1 MPIPLLFIALA
12 VLTGLA
18 GLPPLAAAAAT
29 ATATAAAD
37 YPLRPLRF
45 ILPFPAGG
53 ATDTI
58 GRSIAH
64 KLGESLGQNVLVDNR
79 PGAGGNLG
87 IELAAKSAP
96 DGYTLLLCSPTCAI
110 SPSLYQKLNY
120 DPQRDL
126 APISLVATIPT
137 LLIVNP
143 AVPAKSLKA
152 LLDLARS
159 RPGQLN
165 YGSGGVGS
173 SNHLAMELMKS
184 LARVD
189 IVHVA
194 YKGTGQAL
202 AALAAG
208 EIQMVAISPPAALP
222 LLSAGKVRA
231 LAVLRER
238 RIAAL
243 PELPTAAEA
252 GLPGLQV
259 NTWYG
264 MLTRSGTPAP
274 LIALLNARV
283 NAALLAPETRDRLA
297 GAGVEAVGGTA
308 QQFGEFMR
316 AETLRLGR
324 IVREAGIRAE

>member
-1 MPIPLLFIALA
+1 MRFSVVA
-12 VLTGLA
+12 VLCVMANLLPGASHVHA
-18 GLPPLAAAAAT
+18 GG
-29 ATATAAAD
+29 
-37 YPLRPLRF
+37 YPDRPVRF

-58 GRSIAH
+58 GRSIAQ
-64 KLGESLGQNVLVDNR
+64 KLGESMGQNVLVDNR

-87 IELAAKSAP
+87 IELAAKAAA

-110 SPSLYQKLNY
+110 SPSLYKKLNY

-137 LLIVNP
+137 LLIVNA
-143 AVPAKSLKA
+143 AVPAKSLKELTA
-152 LLDLARS
+152 LARAQ
-159 RPGQLN
+159 PGKLN

-184 LARVD
+184 LAKLD

-202 AALAAG
+202 TSLAAG

-222 LLSAGKVRA
+222 LLQSGKIRV
-231 LAVLRER
+231 LAVMREQ

-243 PELPTAAEA
+243 PDAPTAAEA
-252 GLPGLQV
+252 GLPGLTV

-274 LIALLNARV
+274 LIARINERV
-283 NAALLAPETRDRLA
+283 NAALKAPDTRERLA
-297 GAGVEAVGGTA
+297 GAGVEAVGTTP
-308 QQFGEFMR
+308 QYFGNFMNS
-316 AETLRLGR
+316 EIQRLGR
-324 IVREAGIRAE
+324 IVREAGIKAE

>member
-1 MPIPLLFIALA
+1 M
-12 VLTGLA
+12 LTGLS
-18 GLPPLAAAAAT
+18 GLPAYAVAGT
-29 ATATAAAD
+29 E

-58 GRSIAH
+58 GRTLAQ
-64 KLGESLGQNVLVDNR
+64 KLGESMGQNVLVDNR

-87 IELAAKSAP
+87 VELAAKSAP

-110 SPSLYQKLNY
+110 SPSLYRRLNH

-143 AVPAKSLKA
+143 AVPAKSLKE
-152 LLDLARS
+152 LLELARS

-184 LARVD
+184 LARID

-202 AALAAG
+202 ASLVAG

-222 LLSAGKVRA
+222 LLPSGKVRV

-243 PELPTAAEA
+243 PEVPTAVEA

-264 MLTRSGTPAP
+264 MLVRSGTAG
-274 LIALLNARV
+274 ALVTVLNTHV
-283 NAALLAPETRDRLA
+283 NAALKSQDARERLA
-297 GAGVEAVGGTA
+297 LAGVEAVGSSP
-308 QQFGEFMR
+308 QQFGDFMKS
-316 AETLRLGR
+316 EIQRLGR
-324 IVREAGIRAE
+324 IVREAGIKAE

>member
-1 MPIPLLFIALA
+1 MRIGVVVVALA
-12 VLTGLA
+12 MLTGLS
-18 GLPPLAAAAAT
+18 GLPAFAAT
-29 ATATAAAD
+29 AVE

-58 GRSIAH
+58 GRTIAQ
-64 KLGESLGQNVLVDNR
+64 KLGESMGQNVLVDNR

-87 IELAAKSAP
+87 VELAAKSAP

-110 SPSLYQKLNY
+110 SPSLYRRLNY

-126 APISLVATIPT
+126 APVSLVATIPT

-143 AVPAKSLKA
+143 AVPAKSLKE
-152 LLDLARS
+152 LLELARS

-184 LARVD
+184 LARID

-202 AALAAG
+202 ASLVAG

-222 LLSAGKVRA
+222 LLPSGKVRV
-231 LAVLRER
+231 LAVLREQ

-243 PELPTAAEA
+243 PEVPTAVEA

-264 MLTRSGTPAP
+264 MLVRSGTAGP
-274 LIALLNARV
+274 LVTLLNTHV
-283 NAALLAPETRDRLA
+283 NAALKSQDARERLA
-297 GAGVEAVGGTA
+297 LAGVEAAGSSP
-308 QQFGEFMR
+308 QQFGDFMKS
-316 AETLRLGR
+316 EIQRLGR
-324 IVREAGIRAE
+324 IVREAGIKAE

>member
-1 MPIPLLFIALA
+1 MRLLAIAALFSMTG
-12 VLTGLA
+12 VLPGLGSVHA
-18 GLPPLAAAAAT
+18 E
-29 ATATAAAD
+29 
-37 YPLRPLRF
+37 YPDRPLRF

-58 GRSIAH
+58 GRSIAQ
-64 KLGESLGQNVLVDNR
+64 KLGESMGQNVIVDNR

-87 IELAAKSAP
+87 VELTARAAP

-110 SPSLYQKLNY
+110 SQSLYKKLNY

-137 LLIVNP
+137 LLVINP
-143 AVPAKSLKA
+143 SVPARSLRE
-152 LLDLARS
+152 LVDLARAQ
-159 RPGQLN
+159 PGKLN

-184 LARVD
+184 LAGIN

-202 AALAAG
+202 TSLVGG

-222 LLSAGKVRA
+222 LIQSGKVRV

-243 PELPTAAEA
+243 PETPTAAEA
-252 GLPGLQV
+252 GLPGLSV

-274 LIALLNARV
+274 LITLLNTKV
-283 NAALLAPETRDRLA
+283 NTALKAADTRERLA
-297 GAGVEAVGGTA
+297 GVGVEAVGTTP
-308 QQFGEFMR
+308 QYFGEFMNS
-316 AETLRLGR
+316 EIQRLGK
-324 IVREAGIRAE
+324 IVREAGIKAE

>member
-1 MPIPLLFIALA
+1 MRMLVVVARLVALMFVPALCGFPA
-12 VLTGLA
+12 VV
-18 GLPPLAAAAAT
+18 
-29 ATATAAAD
+29 AAD
-37 YPLRPLRF
+37 YPQRPLRF

-58 GRSIAH
+58 GRSIAQ

-87 IELAAKSAP
+87 VEVAAKSAA

-110 SPSLYQKLNY
+110 SPSLYRRLNY

-137 LLIVNP
+137 LLIVHP
-143 AVPAKSLKA
+143 AVPAKSLKE
-152 LLDLARS
+152 LLELARS
-159 RPGQLN
+159 RPGLLN

-184 LARVD
+184 LARID

-202 AALAAG
+202 ASLVAG

-222 LLSAGKVRA
+222 LLPSGKVRV

-238 RIAAL
+238 RITTL
-243 PELPTAAEA
+243 PDVPTAAEA
-252 GLPGLQV
+252 GLPGLHV

-274 LIALLNARV
+274 LIALLNERV
-283 NAALLAPETRDRLA
+283 NAALKSPDTRDRLA
-297 GAGVEAVGGTA
+297 QAGVEATGSTA
-308 QQFGEFMR
+308 QQFGDFMKS
-316 AETLRLGR
+316 EIQRLGR
-324 IVREAGIRAE
+324 IVREAGIKAE

>member
-1 MPIPLLFIALA
+1 MKGASMRFWA
-12 VLTGLA
+12 VVMWCSVLGGFFTTIQA
-18 GLPPLAAAAAT
+18 GAAS
-29 ATATAAAD
+29 
-37 YPLRPLRF
+37 YPDRPLRF

-58 GRSIAH
+58 GRTVAQ
-64 KLGESLGQNVLVDNR
+64 KLGESMGQNVLVDNR

-87 IELAAKSAP
+87 IELAAKAAA

-110 SPSLYQKLNY
+110 SPSLYKKLNY

-137 LLIVNP
+137 LLVINP
-143 AVPAKSLKA
+143 GVPAKSLKE
-152 LLDLARS
+152 LVELARS
-159 RPGQLN
+159 RPGKLN

-184 LARVD
+184 LAKID

-202 AALAAG
+202 ASLAAG

-222 LLSAGKVRA
+222 LLQANRIRA
-231 LAVLRER
+231 LAVLREK
-238 RIAAL
+238 RISAL
-243 PELPTAAEA
+243 PDVPTAVEA
-252 GLPGLQV
+252 GMPGLSV

-264 MLTRSGTPAP
+264 VLTRSGTPAP
-274 LIALLNARV
+274 LIAELNTRI
-283 NAALLAPETRDRLA
+283 NAVLQTVETRERLA
-297 GAGVEAVGGTA
+297 GVGVEAVGTTPHY
-308 QQFGEFMR
+308 FGEFIKKEMD
-316 AETLRLGR
+316 RLGR
-324 IVREAGIRAE
+324 IVREAGIKPE

>member
-1 MPIPLLFIALA
+1 MPIALPVATLALF
-12 VLTGLA
+12 TGLA
-18 GLPPLAAAAAT
+18 GLPPAAAAEG
-29 ATATAAAD
+29 

-58 GRSIAH
+58 GRTIAQ
-64 KLGESLGQNVLVDNR
+64 KLGESLGQNVIVDNR

-87 IELAAKSAP
+87 VELAAKSAP

-110 SPSLYQKLNY
+110 SPSLYRRLNY

-143 AVPAKSLKA
+143 AVPAKSLKE
-152 LLDLARS
+152 LVELARS

-184 LARVD
+184 LARID

-202 AALAAG
+202 ASLAAG

-231 LAVLRER
+231 LAVMRER
-238 RIAAL
+238 RIPAM
-243 PELPTAAEA
+243 PDLPTAVEA

-264 MLTRSGTPAP
+264 MLTRSGTPEP
-274 LIALLNARV
+274 LIALLSERV
-283 NAALLAPETRDRLA
+283 NAALRAPDTRDRLA
-297 GAGVEAVGGTA
+297 GAGIEAAGSSPR
-308 QQFGEFMR
+308 QFGEFMR
-316 AETLRLGR
+316 AETGRLGR

>member
-1 MPIPLLFIALA
+1 MEVRGLVMCLA
-12 VLTGLA
+12 V
-18 GLPPLAAAAAT
+18 AAACIGVMHVH
-29 ATATAAAD
+29 AAA
-37 YPLRPLRF
+37 YPDRPLRF

-58 GRSIAH
+58 GRTIAQ
-64 KLGESLGQNVLVDNR
+64 KLGESMGQNVLVDNR

-87 IELAAKSAP
+87 IELAAKAAA

-110 SPSLYQKLNY
+110 SPSLYKKLNY

-137 LLIVNP
+137 LLIINP
-143 AVPAKSLKA
+143 GVPAKSLKE
-152 LLDLARS
+152 LVDLARA
-159 RPGQLN
+159 RPGRLN

-184 LARVD
+184 LAGID

-202 AALAAG
+202 ASLAAG

-222 LLSAGKVRA
+222 LLQANRIRV
-231 LAVLRER
+231 LAVLREK

-243 PELPTAAEA
+243 PDVPTAAEA
-252 GLPGLQV
+252 GMPGFLV

-264 MLTRSGTPAP
+264 VLTRNGTPP
-274 LIALLNARV
+274 WLINELNARI
-283 NAALLAPETRDRLA
+283 NTALQATDTRERLS
-297 GAGVEAVGGTA
+297 GAGVEAAGSTP
-308 QQFGEFMR
+308 QQFGEFIR
-316 AETLRLGR
+316 TESVRLGR
-324 IVREAGIRAE
+324 IVREAGIKPE

>member
-1 MPIPLLFIALA
+1 MRLWSVVI
-12 VLTGLA
+12 GCWLA
-18 GLPPLAAAAAT
+18 GGWWTASQVHAAS
-29 ATATAAAD
+29 
-37 YPLRPLRF
+37 YPDRPLRF

-58 GRSIAH
+58 GRTLAQ
-64 KLGESLGQNVLVDNR
+64 KLSESMGQNVLVDNR

-87 IELAAKSAP
+87 IELAAKAAA

-110 SPSLYQKLNY
+110 SPSLYRKLNY

-137 LLIVNP
+137 LLVVNP
-143 AVPAKSLKA
+143 GVPAKSLRE
-152 LLDLARS
+152 LVDLARA
-159 RPGQLN
+159 RPGKLN

-173 SNHLAMELMKS
+173 SNHLAMELLKS
-184 LARVD
+184 LAKID

-202 AALAAG
+202 ASLAAG

-222 LLSAGKVRA
+222 LLQANRVRA
-231 LAVLRER
+231 LAVLREK

-243 PELPTAAEA
+243 PEIPTAVEA
-252 GLPGLQV
+252 GMPGLSV

-274 LIALLNARV
+274 LIAELNTRT
-283 NAALLAPETRDRLA
+283 NTALQSADTRERLA
-297 GAGVEAVGGTA
+297 GVGVEAVGTTP
-308 QQFGEFMR
+308 QYFGEFIKK
-316 AETLRLGR
+316 ETDRLGW
-324 IVREAGIRAE
+324 IVREAGIKAE

>member
-1 MPIPLLFIALA
+1 MRIPVVIVALA
-12 VLTGLA
+12 L
-18 GLPPLAAAAAT
+18 LPGTAALSSIAT
-29 ATATAAAD
+29 ASD
-37 YPLRPLRF
+37 FPQRPLRF

-110 SPSLYQKLNY
+110 SPSLYRRLNY

-143 AVPAKSLKA
+143 AVPAKSLKE
-152 LLDLARS
+152 LVELARA

-184 LARVD
+184 LARID

-202 AALAAG
+202 ASLAAG

-222 LLSAGKVRA
+222 LLSSGKVRA

-238 RIAAL
+238 RIATL

-274 LIALLNARV
+274 LLTLLNERV
-283 NAALLAPETRDRLA
+283 NAALRAPETRERLA
-297 GAGVEAVGGTA
+297 SAGIETVGTTPR
-308 QQFGEFMR
+308 QFGEFMHG
-316 AETLRLGR
+316 EIQRLGR
-324 IVREAGIRAE
+324 IVREAGIKAE

>member
-1 MPIPLLFIALA
+1 MRISLVAFAVAL
-12 VLTGLA
+12 LTG
-18 GLPPLAAAAAT
+18 PAALSPIASG
-29 ATATAAAD
+29 AAD

-58 GRSIAH
+58 GRTLAQ

-87 IELAAKSAP
+87 IELAAKSAA

-110 SPSLYQKLNY
+110 SPSLYRRLNY
-120 DPQRDL
+120 DPQLDL
-126 APISLVATIPT
+126 APVSMVATIPT

-143 AVPAKSLKA
+143 AVPAKSLKE
-152 LLDLARS
+152 LLELARS
-159 RPGQLN
+159 RPGFLN

-184 LARVD
+184 LARID

-202 AALAAG
+202 ASLVAG

-222 LLSAGKVRA
+222 LLPSGKVRV
-231 LAVLRER
+231 LAVLRDR

-243 PELPTAAEA
+243 PEVPTAVEA
-252 GLPGLQV
+252 GMPGLQV

-264 MLTRSGTPAP
+264 MLVRSGTAAP
-274 LIALLNARV
+274 LVTLLNARV
-283 NAALLAPETRDRLA
+283 NAALKAQDTRDRLA
-297 GAGVEAVGGTA
+297 LAGVEAAGSSP
-308 QQFGEFMR
+308 QQFGDFMKS
-316 AETLRLGR
+316 EIQRLGR
-324 IVREAGIRAE
+324 IVREAGIKAE

>member
-1 MPIPLLFIALA
+1 MRIPLVIVALA
-12 VLTGLA
+12 L
-18 GLPPLAAAAAT
+18 LPGPTALSSIAAAS
-29 ATATAAAD
+29 D
-37 YPLRPLRF
+37 FPQRPLRF

-110 SPSLYQKLNY
+110 SPSLYRRLNY

-143 AVPAKSLKA
+143 AVQAKSLKE
-152 LLDLARS
+152 LVELARA

-184 LARVD
+184 LARID

-202 AALAAG
+202 ASLAAG

-238 RIAAL
+238 RIATL

-274 LIALLNARV
+274 LLTLLNERV
-283 NAALLAPETRDRLA
+283 NAALRAPETRERLA
-297 GAGVEAVGGTA
+297 GAGVETVGTTPR
-308 QQFGEFMR
+308 QFGEFMQG
-316 AETLRLGR
+316 EIQRLGR
-324 IVREAGIRAE
+324 IVREAGIKAE

>member
-1 MPIPLLFIALA
+1 MRIAVDALA
-12 VLTGLA
+12 MLTGLS
-18 GLPPLAAAAAT
+18 GLPAYAVAGT
-29 ATATAAAD
+29 E

-58 GRSIAH
+58 GRTLAQ
-64 KLGESLGQNVLVDNR
+64 KLGESMGQNVLVDNR

-87 IELAAKSAP
+87 VELAAKSAP

-110 SPSLYQKLNY
+110 SPSLYRRLNH

-143 AVPAKSLKA
+143 AVPAKSLKE
-152 LLDLARS
+152 LLELARS

-184 LARVD
+184 LARID

-202 AALAAG
+202 ASLVAG

-222 LLSAGKVRA
+222 LLPSGKVRV

-243 PELPTAAEA
+243 PEVPTAVEA

-264 MLTRSGTPAP
+264 MLVRSGTAG
-274 LIALLNARV
+274 ALVTVLNTHV
-283 NAALLAPETRDRLA
+283 NAALKSQDARERLA
-297 GAGVEAVGGTA
+297 LAGVEAVGSSP
-308 QQFGEFMR
+308 QQFGDFMKS
-316 AETLRLGR
+316 EIQRLGR
-324 IVREAGIRAE
+324 IVREAGIKAE

>member
-1 MPIPLLFIALA
+1 MRIANVA
-12 VLTGLA
+12 VMC
-18 GLPPLAAAAAT
+18 AAASLLPWT
-29 ATATAAAD
+29 ACVQAGV
-37 YPLRPLRF
+37 YPERPIRF

-58 GRSIAH
+58 GRSIAQ
-64 KLGESLGQNVLVDNR
+64 KLGESMGQNVIVDNR
-79 PGAGGNLG
+79 PGAGGNFG
-87 IELAAKSAP
+87 IELVAKSAA
-96 DGYTLLLCSPTCAI
+96 DGYTLLLCSPSCAI
-110 SPSLYQKLNY
+110 SPSLYKKLNY

-143 AVPAKSLKA
+143 AVPAKSLRE
-152 LLDLARS
+152 LIDLARAQ
-159 RPGQLN
+159 PGKLN

-202 AALAAG
+202 TSLVGG

-222 LLSAGKVRA
+222 LLKSGKVRV
-231 LAVLRER
+231 LAVLRDR

-243 PELPTAAEA
+243 PETPTAAEA
-252 GLPGLQV
+252 GLPGLSV

-264 MLTRSGTPAP
+264 MLTRSGTAAP
-274 LIALLNARV
+274 VIALVNSRV
-283 NAALLAPETRDRLA
+283 NAALKAPDTRERLA
-297 GAGVEAVGGTA
+297 GVGVEAVGTTP
-308 QQFGEFMR
+308 QYFGEFMNS
-316 AETLRLGR
+316 EMQRLGK
-324 IVREAGIRAE
+324 IVRDAGIKAE

>member
-1 MPIPLLFIALA
+1 MRIPVVIVALA
-12 VLTGLA
+12 L
-18 GLPPLAAAAAT
+18 LPGTAALSSIAT
-29 ATATAAAD
+29 ASD
-37 YPLRPLRF
+37 FPQRPLRF

-110 SPSLYQKLNY
+110 SPSLYRRLNY

-143 AVPAKSLKA
+143 AVPAKSLKE
-152 LLDLARS
+152 LVELARA

-184 LARVD
+184 LARID

-202 AALAAG
+202 ASLAAG

-238 RIAAL
+238 RITAL

-274 LIALLNARV
+274 LLTLLNERV
-283 NAALLAPETRDRLA
+283 NAALRAPDTRERLA
-297 GAGVEAVGGTA
+297 GAGVETVGTTA
-308 QQFGEFMR
+308 RQFGEFMQ
-316 AETLRLGR
+316 AEIQRLGR
-324 IVREAGIRAE
+324 IVREAGIKAE

>member
-1 MPIPLLFIALA
+1 MRFWNVVI
-12 VLTGLA
+12 GCWLA
-18 GLPPLAAAAAT
+18 GGCWVSSPVRAAT
-29 ATATAAAD
+29 
-37 YPLRPLRF
+37 YPDRPLRF

-58 GRSIAH
+58 GRTIAQ
-64 KLGESLGQNVLVDNR
+64 KLGESMGQNVLVDNR

-87 IELAAKSAP
+87 IELAAKAAA

-110 SPSLYQKLNY
+110 SPSLYRKLNY

-137 LLIVNP
+137 LLVVNP
-143 AVPAKSLKA
+143 GVPAKSLRE
-152 LLDLARS
+152 LVELARA
-159 RPGQLN
+159 RPGKLN

-184 LARVD
+184 LAKID

-202 AALAAG
+202 ASLAAG

-222 LLSAGKVRA
+222 LLQANRVRA
-231 LAVLRER
+231 LAVLREK
-238 RIAAL
+238 RIAAM
-243 PELPTAAEA
+243 PDVPTAVEA
-252 GLPGLQV
+252 GMPGLSV

-264 MLTRSGTPAP
+264 MLTRSGTPAT
-274 LIALLNARV
+274 LIAELNART
-283 NAALLAPETRDRLA
+283 NTALQSADTRERLA
-297 GAGVEAVGGTA
+297 GVGVEAAGTTP
-308 QQFGEFMR
+308 QFFGEFIKK
-316 AETLRLGR
+316 ETERLGR
-324 IVREAGIRAE
+324 IVREAGIKAE

>member
-1 MPIPLLFIALA
+1 MRRLGVVVMYSMLLL
-12 VLTGLA
+12 
-18 GLPPLAAAAAT
+18 LPGMSAAYAA
-29 ATATAAAD
+29 
-37 YPLRPLRF
+37 YPERPVRF

-58 GRSIAH
+58 GRSIAQ
-64 KLGESLGQNVLVDNR
+64 KLGESMGQNVIVDNR

-87 IELAAKSAP
+87 VELVARSAA

-110 SPSLYQKLNY
+110 SPSLYKKLNY
-120 DPQRDL
+120 DPLRDL

-137 LLIVNP
+137 LLLVNP
-143 AVPAKSLKA
+143 SVPAKSLKE
-152 LLDLARS
+152 LVELARA
-159 RPGQLN
+159 RPGKLN

-184 LARVD
+184 LAKID

-202 AALAAG
+202 TSLVAG

-222 LLSAGKVRA
+222 LLQSGKVRA

-238 RIAAL
+238 RIPAL
-243 PELPTAAEA
+243 PETPTAAEA
-252 GLPGLQV
+252 GLPGLSV

-274 LIALLNARV
+274 VIVLLNARID
-283 NAALLAPETRDRLA
+283 AALKAADTRERLA
-297 GAGVEAVGGTA
+297 GVGVEAVGTTP
-308 QQFGEFMR
+308 QYFGEFMKT
-316 AETLRLGR
+316 EMQRLGK

>member
-1 MPIPLLFIALA
+1 MRLSFAAVAALLSCLA
-12 VLTGLA
+12 W
-18 GLPPLAAAAAT
+18 PLAAAAT
-29 ATATAAAD
+29 
-37 YPLRPLRF
+37 YPQRPLRF

-58 GRSIAH
+58 GRTLAQ

-96 DGYTLLLCSPTCAI
+96 DGYTLLLCSPSCAI
-110 SPSLYQKLNY
+110 SPSLYRRLNY

-126 APISLVATIPT
+126 APVSLVATIPT
-137 LLIVNP
+137 LLIVHP
-143 AVPAKSLKA
+143 AVPAKSLKE
-152 LLDLARS
+152 LLELARA

-173 SNHLAMELMKS
+173 SNHLAMELLKS

-202 AALAAG
+202 ASLAAG

-222 LLSAGKVRA
+222 LLSAGKLRA

-243 PELPTAAEA
+243 PELPTAVEA

-264 MLTRSGTPAP
+264 MLVRSGTPAP
-274 LIALLNARV
+274 LVALLNERV
-283 NAALLAPETRDRLA
+283 NAALRAQDTRERLA
-297 GAGVEAVGGTA
+297 GAGVETA
-308 QQFGEFMR
+308 GSTPRQFGEFLQ
-316 AETLRLGR
+316 AEIQRLGR